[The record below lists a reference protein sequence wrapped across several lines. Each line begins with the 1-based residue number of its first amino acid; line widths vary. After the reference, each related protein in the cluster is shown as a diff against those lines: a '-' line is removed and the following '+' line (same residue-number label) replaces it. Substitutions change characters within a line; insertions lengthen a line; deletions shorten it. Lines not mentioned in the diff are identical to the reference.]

1 MCPDSKE
8 NVQMLEGSKIKIK
21 IKILNNIT
29 FKSSISWPEDVD
41 ALPSICEALSSIP
54 STAES
59 KSKINKSLS

>member
-1 MCPDSKE
+1 
-8 NVQMLEGSKIKIK
+8 MLKRSKIKIQ
-21 IKILNNIT
+21 IKILNSIT

-59 KSKINKSLS
+59 KSKINKILL

>member
-29 FKSSISWPEDVD
+29 FKNSISWPEDVD
-41 ALPSICEALSSIP
+41 ALPSICEALSSIL

-59 KSKINKSLS
+59 KSKINKILS